1 MDKIVSEVVEELGTD
16 RLNAKELFDKYTKY
30 KAFSSLVVREYTK
43 IKLEI
48 SENYRKGG
56 MEICPD
62 LWGNQKIETEQLTE
76 IIIRLLKEDGFYVE
90 QGSYISASRGPCQ
103 YYLIAWDE
111 RIPAVKYAVDGPEY
125 QKMKAMI
132 EKPPTT

>member
-1 MDKIVSEVVEELGTD
+1 MDKIVSEVVEELGSD

-90 QGSYISASRGPCQ
+90 QGSYISAARGHVNTILSLGMNVFQ
-103 YYLIAWDE
+103 LLDMQLTFQNIE
-111 RIPAVKYAVDGPEY
+111 R
-125 QKMKAMI
+125 
-132 EKPPTT
+132 